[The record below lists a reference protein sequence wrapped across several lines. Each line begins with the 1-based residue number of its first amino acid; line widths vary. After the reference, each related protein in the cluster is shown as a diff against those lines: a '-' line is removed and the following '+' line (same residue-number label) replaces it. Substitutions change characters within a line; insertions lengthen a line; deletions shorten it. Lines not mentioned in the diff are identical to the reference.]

1 MFASF
6 FNANGSKIIPRKLHG
21 LAQNSFA
28 IQQNIFLKVIYEDSL
43 WHQNMFANT
52 GKGNWS
58 FIFVIMLAK
67 LVHMGWTFQGTL
79 K

>member
-1 MFASF
+1 MNINLRKCLHLFLTQMVL
-6 FNANGSKIIPRKLHG
+6 KIIPRKLHG
-21 LAQNSFA
+21 LAQKSFA

-58 FIFVIMLAK
+58 FIFVKMLAK
-67 LVHMGWTFQGTL
+67 LVHMG
-79 K
+79 

>member
-1 MFASF
+1 MNINLTKCLHLFLTQMVV
-6 FNANGSKIIPRKLHG
+6 KIIPRKLHG
-21 LAQNSFA
+21 LAQKSFA

-43 WHQNMFANT
+43 WYQNMFANT

-67 LVHMGWTFQGTL
+67 LVHMG
-79 K
+79 